1 MSDFWIYY
9 QIGLKH
15 VLTIY
20 AYDHILFLLALTVP
34 YDFKS
39 WKKLLI
45 MISFFTL
52 GHTLSLFLTVFNIV
66 SFKTSI
72 AELVIPFTILIT
84 ALYNII
90 ASGKSSKNNNLTFL
104 GIVTVFF
111 GIIHGLGF
119 SNYFNSIL
127 SGKPSDKLLPLTEF
141 ALGIESAQII
151 VVLLAL
157 LTGYVVQTLF
167 KFSKRDWTLTISAFI
182 VGVVIT
188 ILVQNNFWSK

>member
-39 WKKLLI
+39 WKRLLI

-90 ASGKSSKNNNLTFL
+90 FSGKSSKNNNLTFI

-119 SNYFNSIL
+119 SSYFNSIL

-157 LTGYVVQTLF
+157 LLGYVVQTLF
-167 KFSKRDWTLTISAFI
+167 HFSKRDWTLTISAFI
-182 VGVVIT
+182 VGVVIP

>member
-182 VGVVIT
+182 VGVVIP